1 MEPSF
6 DYSQKE
12 SRKGGVLESASKRVR
27 MIFSVMAS
35 PNRIDILR
43 ILNTK
48 GPLTYS
54 ELKALAGF
62 KSKKESGKFAY
73 HLRKLLRQLL
83 VALNKG
89 ERRYTITN
97 LGKLVLSLARQIEE
111 RSIIESGKMY
121 VRTSRQTIEE
131 FNSHKIIQ
139 SLVREANLSLEQA
152 HKITEEVENKIY
164 KFQTAYL
171 TSSLIRETV
180 NSVLIEHGHEEYRN
194 KLARLGLPSSDIS
207 EMLTSEDATRSGA
220 AGVMA
225 RAAGSVF
232 SEYLIFNTL
241 PKDIADMHL
250 AGEIHIAQPGVWGLL
265 PDTLFVDLSSMG
277 GGGGGGDGGNGSS
290 LDLGGRYPAVARLAS
305 IKTADD
311 ILAALPVLI
320 ALLSREASTEV
331 VLEGLAPALAR
342 AKDAIDNDHL
352 AAKFARAL
360 VSSSAAAAAAGMGLQ
375 QQQQQHMP
383 VATLVVPLG
392 DAAATIADAK
402 QLNALLDGY
411 RRYVDATPVP
421 RIGLA
426 ITTTSSSSTT
436 STSSSSSI
444 SRLKDSLDH
453 ITAAVRS
460 GGIITIGGNGRS
472 SSGLR
477 KTVHAAGSGKD
488 SPSSSS
494 ASTAAMSFQA
504 LSINLPRLAYESNRD
519 ETYFRA
525 KLALAIK
532 PSLAAMAMRK
542 KAVMDGAK
550 RGLLPAFSAAT
561 QSMQRATS
569 SIVINLTGLRESVF
583 SILGHDEA
591 NSGAEIVQKV
601 IKTAVEVAAA
611 QGKQLG
617 EDSCGVSMIIDDSA
631 TRFATLDSEK
641 YGKVS
646 LLQSQNTASYSQG
659 MTLGGRQQQQLD
671 RQLAAECTS
680 IDRILNGGLA
690 ATVDVTDLG
699 AGEARSAIEAA
710 ATELASF
717 RPRAWLAVCATCGKK
732 YRASADRCESC
743 KSQHRLPL
751 ISA

>member
-1 MEPSF
+1 M
-6 DYSQKE
+6 
-12 SRKGGVLESASKRVR
+12 LESASKRVR

-83 VALNKG
+83 VALNKA

-121 VRTSRQTIEE
+121 VRTGRQTIEE

-139 SLVREANLSLEQA
+139 SLVREANLPLEQA

-194 KLARLGLPSSDIS
+194 KLARLGLPPSDIS
-207 EMLTSEDATRSGA
+207 EMLASEDATRSGA

-225 RAAGSVF
+225 RTAGSVF

-250 AGEIHIAQPGVWGLL
+250 AGEIHIAQPGTWGLL
-265 PDTLFVDLSSMG
+265 PDTLFVDLSDMEG
-277 GGGGGGDGGNGSS
+277 GS
-290 LDLGGRYPAVARLAS
+290 LDLAGRHPTVARLAS

-311 ILAALPVLI
+311 MLAALPVLI

-331 VLEGLAPALAR
+331 VLEGVAPALAR
-342 AKDAIDNDHL
+342 AKDADDL

-360 VSSSAAAAAAGMGLQ
+360 ASSSASAAAGAGQ
-375 QQQQQHMP
+375 QP
-383 VATLVVPLG
+383 LATLVVPG
-392 DAAATIADAK
+392 DAMDAK

-421 RIGLA
+421 RAGLA
-426 ITTTSSSSTT
+426 ITTGGKL
-436 STSSSSSI
+436 
-444 SRLKDSLDH
+444 LKDSLDH

-460 GGIITIGGNGRS
+460 GGIITIGSINSSAARS
-472 SSGLR
+472 SSGIR
-477 KTVHAAGSGKD
+477 KAAGAKN
-488 SPSSSS
+488 SSSS
-494 ASTAAMSFQA
+494 SVMSLQA

-542 KAVMDGAK
+542 KAVMENAR
-550 RGLLPAFSAAT
+550 RGLLPAFSVAT
-561 QSMQRATS
+561 QSMQHATS
-569 SIVINLTGLRESVF
+569 SIVINLTGARESVF
-583 SILGHDEA
+583 SILGYDEA
-591 NSGAEIVQKV
+591 NSGAEVMQKV
-601 IKTAVEVAAA
+601 LKTAVEVAAA

-617 EDSCGVSMIIDDSA
+617 EDSCGVAMIADDSGA
-631 TRFATLDSEK
+631 RFAALDSEK

-659 MTLGGRQQQQLD
+659 MTLNGKELDKKQLV
-671 RQLAAECTS
+671 AECS
-680 IDRILNGGLA
+680 AIDRILNGGLA
-690 ATVDVTDLG
+690 AALDVTDLG
-699 AGEARSAIEAA
+699 AGEARSAIEASA
-710 ATELASF
+710 AELAFF
-717 RPRAWLAVCATCGKK
+717 RPRAKLAVCATCGKK
-732 YRASADRCESC
+732 YKISADRCESC
-743 KSQHRLPL
+743 KSPHRLML
-751 ISA
+751 ATA